1 MHIEMHVHVH
11 VHEHVKG
18 CTLCCVRGG
27 AVLVVTRVNP
37 ALRVEGA
44 QPGWHGPGD
53 RDIWSCILSVHGVAA
68 SARGVGRRLLLR
80 VGEAGEEERR
90 QDAAALLLRYE
101 AEAQQ
106 LAW

>member
-1 MHIEMHVHVH
+1 MGMETNSIELH
-11 VHEHVKG
+11 
-18 CTLCCVRGG
+18 
-27 AVLVVTRVNP
+27 P
-37 ALRVEGA
+37 
-44 QPGWHGPGD
+44 
-53 RDIWSCILSVHGVAA
+53 ISCILSVHGVAA

>member
-1 MHIEMHVHVH
+1 M
-11 VHEHVKG
+11 
-18 CTLCCVRGG
+18 
-27 AVLVVTRVNP
+27 
-37 ALRVEGA
+37 
-44 QPGWHGPGD
+44 
-53 RDIWSCILSVHGVAA
+53 WSCILSVHGVAA